1 MVPGSARCG
10 GTSSDDIVRK
20 WFGMDSIDTRVSG
33 IGLLEEPGRSVLQMW
48 GEVDSALRPDASGAL
63 ARALDRNLPV
73 VIDTSK
79 VEFIDSTGIAFLV
92 QVCTI
97 GRDEGL
103 DVTLVDPPAVVS
115 DVLAMLGVDEL
126 VGPQRKR

>member
-1 MVPGSARCG
+1 
-10 GTSSDDIVRK
+10 
-20 WFGMDSIDTRVSG
+20 MDTTQAKTSG
-33 IGLLEEPGRSVLQMW
+33 IGLLEEPGHSVLQMW

-79 VEFIDSTGIAFLV
+79 VDFIDSTGIAFLV

-103 DVTLVDPPAVVS
+103 EVSLVDPPAVVS
-115 DVLAMLGVDEL
+115 DVLSMLGVDDL
-126 VGPQRKR
+126 VAHRAPTD

>member
-1 MVPGSARCG
+1 
-10 GTSSDDIVRK
+10 
-20 WFGMDSIDTRVSG
+20 MDSIDTRVSG